1 MNNFMPN
8 TNFSDYDSATTSVHW
23 GSEKRMT
30 SPSIKLKH
38 PFKNLAGSA
47 GSQEDSVEL
56 IKEESKEESIKSVKQ
71 DSQPVSSN
79 ETMSHESLG
88 LSRSTI

>member
-38 PFKNLAGSA
+38 PFKNLAASA

-56 IKEESKEESIKSVKQ
+56 IKEESIKSAKQ